1 MRRLWA
7 YVISI
12 VSALL
17 LITLTFSTVFLN
29 MNSNL
34 EYSYG
39 KEQTFRITA
48 KEDEDELPS
57 DPNDL
62 TYYDAIDNIAEVM
75 VDRLE
80 SADITSYTLEKV
92 GNDTIKV
99 AYSETIDDHYDMI
112 AKYLTFNGTLA
123 LTTDGDEWTSMDEFY
138 DSSRSAY
145 VDTDDD
151 TSLPQIVIPVNN
163 TNQEFLAVVQEA
175 KTQLEDAEAEAE
187 ATADEDDTEVE
198 DVSVYIYLWYDFEE
212 DVDSYEAAQN
222 DTNMAEKILIA
233 FDISTYNIEEDDD
246 GLYPDELVATINCDL
261 DGDSS
266 ITVAEL
272 EEGYY
277 RAAYYTNLVNAG
289 ELDYTVDLLYTNYTE
304 AIYESLTAFSSVNE
318 YVAFSR
324 TVLAVIICFL
334 IISLL
339 LVAFYRLGALS
350 VIGTTAVSLFGA
362 IGFIIVFNLE
372 FNTAAI
378 FGIVGVALASLAS
391 GIVYLSKLKDEAYK
405 GRSLKKANEEASKKS
420 TLPIV
425 DINVIGII
433 LGVFTY
439 LLGGTLM
446 EGFSAAIALGC
457 LVSLL
462 CNTLGL
468 KGLMWLATNT
478 TKLQGKYEVFAID
491 SSKVPNITNEEKQ
504 TYFGSFADKDLT
516 KKKKPVGIIGVV
528 LLVASIAGMIT
539 FGVINDGNFYN
550 TGSTTYENSEIYFE
564 ATDNQY
570 AFTESSI
577 QRILNQ
583 MYVLDEDGNIVTD
596 DEENSVSLGTYVES
610 IDSQDSKTVY
620 IYEEKG
626 ADPTEEIHYFYVV
639 TLDRD
644 LDWSTEVQYT
654 DSSNYVIT
662 GTVNEVFESVIEDQG
677 ITNSTISLKQVVVA
691 TEDYPGF
698 TWITV
703 ATFVGIAVCGVYL
716 MLRYRL
722 SRGLST
728 ILMTASVCGITM
740 GVFCLTRIVTST
752 YILAMLP
759 VVALGAFIMEI
770 FFMNK
775 EREMIIEDRTRDNS
789 VDHRKEIMTKAT
801 SYSFAYVVTFI
812 VLAIYLCI
820 DFYGFGPTGASLPYI
835 FLLIGI
841 LLGALF
847 ISTLFGPLSHWFYSQ
862 FKKIGKNRKPR
873 KKKKQQGKPN
883 KSAEP
888 VEATFIGIND

>member
-7 YVISI
+7 YVISV

-17 LITLTFSTVFLN
+17 LVTLTFSTVFLN
-29 MNSNL
+29 MDSNL

-39 KEQTFRITA
+39 KEQTFRISM
-48 KEDEDELPS
+48 KEEEDELPS
-57 DPNDL
+57 DPNDS

-75 VDRLE
+75 SERLE
-80 SADITSYTLEKV
+80 TADITAYTLEKV

-99 AYSETIDDHYDMI
+99 AYSETTDDHYDMI

-123 LTTDGDEWTSMDEFY
+123 LTTDGNEWASMEEFMDE
-138 DSSRSAY
+138 SESAY
-145 VDTDDD
+145 VDTDED
-151 TSLPQIVIPVNN
+151 TSLPQIVIPVDN
-163 TNQEFLAVVQEA
+163 TNQEFLAVIEAA

-187 ATADEDDTEVE
+187 AEADEDSEAEEVY
-198 DVSVYIYLWYDFEE
+198 VYIYLWYDFEE

-222 DTNMAEKILIA
+222 DENMAEKILIA
-233 FDISTYNIEEDDD
+233 FDISTYNVDDD
-246 GLYPDELVATINCDL
+246 GLYPDEITATINCDF
-261 DGDSS
+261 DEDDTV
-266 ITVAEL
+266 TVAEL

-277 RAAYYTNLVNAG
+277 RAAYYVNLINAG
-289 ELDYTVDLLYTNYTE
+289 ELDYEVELLYTNYTD
-304 AIYESLTAFSSVNE
+304 AIYESLTAFSSMNE

-324 TVLAVIICFL
+324 TILATIICFL
-334 IISLL
+334 IVSLL

-350 VIGTTAVSLFGA
+350 VIGTTAVSVFGA

-405 GRSLKKANEEASKKS
+405 GRSLKKANAEASKKS

-425 DINVIGII
+425 DINVVGII

-439 LLGGTLM
+439 LIGGTLM

-462 CNTLGL
+462 CNTIAL

-491 SSKVPNITNEEKQ
+491 SSKVPNITDEEKQ
-504 TYFGSFADKDLT
+504 TYFGSFADKDFT
-516 KKKKPVGIIGVV
+516 KKKKPVGIVGAV

-539 FGVINDGNFYN
+539 FGLINDGNFYN

-570 AFTESSI
+570 AFTENSI

-583 MYVLDEDGNIVTD
+583 MYVIDSDGNIVVD
-596 DEENSVSLGTYVES
+596 DNGDPISIGSYVES
-610 IDSQDSKTVY
+610 IDAQDTQTVY

-626 ADPTEEIHYFYVV
+626 AEPVEELHYFYVV
-639 TLDRD
+639 TLDRN
-644 LDWSTEVQYT
+644 LDYSTEVQYT
-654 DSSNYVIT
+654 DSTNYVIT
-662 GTVNEVFESVIEDQG
+662 GTVNEVFEQVLEDQG
-677 ITNSTISLKQVVVA
+677 VTNSTASLKQVVVA

-698 TWITV
+698 TWITL
-703 ATFVGIAVCGVYL
+703 ATFTGIAVCAVYL
-716 MLRYRL
+716 MLRYRI

-728 ILMTASVCGITM
+728 FLMTCSVCGITM

-759 VVALGAFIMEI
+759 VVALGCFIMEI

-775 EREMIIEDRTRDNS
+775 EREMVVEDRTRDNS
-789 VDHRKEIMTKAT
+789 LDHRKEIMTKAT
-801 SYSFAYVVTFI
+801 SYSFSYVVIFL
-812 VLAIYLCI
+812 VLAIYLAI

-835 FLLIGI
+835 FLLVGI

-847 ISTLFGPLSHWFYSQ
+847 ITTLFGPLSHWFTSL
-862 FKKIGKNRKPR
+862 FKKMTSNRKPR